1 MASANGIAAGAMVFR
16 TAVEDTSM
24 QSFSIG
30 LSGLSAAY
38 AAMDVIGNNIAN
50 ASTDGYH
57 RQRIE
62 LSPSKTTQTGAAA
75 VGAGVDIAGVT
86 RMIDSLL
93 EREIVSQTSSNGQV
107 SQELTTLSSVE
118 TTFGEFGASGGLNQ
132 TLDAFFDALRG
143 LAANPLEQT
152 WRNEVISS
160 AQLLT
165 TEFRRL
171 GESLISLEDQV
182 VLEAQNVAD
191 SINALTEQIAEL
203 NQKIQAVEINGG
215 QANNLR
221 DSRDQLIVEL
231 AALTGI
237 ETQTREYGGVDVSI
251 EGLPV
256 VTGAITLGVCVGMQD
271 DGSLALQATGTEGYG
286 LAVEGGRLGGLLSL
300 KNDLLP
306 QLQNDL
312 DTLAKSIVVQ
322 INACHVQGVGLSG
335 AFTEMDGWAMSSEAL
350 SEVQPPITDG
360 TFYIRVT
367 NTDTGE
373 IRRHAVTVNVSGPVP
388 DTLDSIAAKIDAIPG
403 LNGSSDSSKLHIVSS
418 LGYEFDFIPAP
429 LPEPTASNLTA
440 ANPPSI
446 SVFGTYDN
454 ASNDTLRF
462 TVSGTGAVGN
472 GVLRLTVTNSKG
484 DVVATLSVGDG
495 YAAGDTIEMT
505 NGIKIALST
514 GDLNDGDTFDVDVF
528 QTTDTSGFLAAAG
541 MNAFFSGASASEMSV
556 CADMADNPNRIATA
570 LGADLSDNE
579 AALRMARVHDQ
590 PVESLAGMTANEYY
604 QRTLANLGQQVALRQ
619 SRQDNIEA
627 VIQDLKK
634 QQSEVSGVNINDEAA
649 QLIVFETMFQAMA
662 KFLETQQAV
671 LLSLMDMI

>member
-1 MASANGIAAGAMVFR
+1 
-16 TAVEDTSM
+16 M

-62 LSPSKTTQTGAAA
+62 LSPSDATQTGRAA
-75 VGAGVDIAGVT
+75 VGTGVEVAGVT
-86 RMIDSLL
+86 RLIDELV
-93 EREIVSQTSSNGQV
+93 EREIVSQTSSNGQI
-107 SQELTTLSSVE
+107 SQELSTLSSVE
-118 TTFGEFGASGGLNQ
+118 TTFGEFGASGGLNA

-152 WRNEVISS
+152 WRNEVVSS
-160 AQLLT
+160 AQVLT

-171 GESLISLEDQV
+171 GDSLTSLEDQV

-221 DSRDQLIVEL
+221 DSRDQLIVQL
-231 AALTGI
+231 SALTGI
-237 ETQTREYGGVDVSI
+237 ETQRREYGGVDVSI
-251 EGLPV
+251 DGLPV
-256 VTGAITLGVCVGMQD
+256 VTGAITLEVSVTIQNNGL
-271 DGSLALQATGTEGYG
+271 LALQATGTEGYG
-286 LAVEGGRLGGLLSL
+286 LLVEGGRLGGLLSL
-300 KNDLLP
+300 KNELLP
-306 QLQNDL
+306 QLQDDL

-322 INACHVQGVGLSG
+322 INACHVQGVGLEG
-335 AFTEMDGWAMSSEAL
+335 AFTEMDGWAMSNEDL
-350 SEVQPPITDG
+350 SEVEPPITDG

-367 NTDTGE
+367 NTDTGQ
-373 IRRHAVTVNVSGPVP
+373 IRRHAVTVDLSGAPP
-388 DTLDSIAAKIDAIPG
+388 DTLATIAAKIDAIAG

-440 ANPPSI
+440 AAPPTI
-446 SVFGTYDN
+446 SVSGTYDEE
-454 ASNDTLRF
+454 SNETLRF

-472 GVLRLTVTNSKG
+472 GVLRLTVTNSGG
-484 DVVATLSVGDG
+484 DVVATLSVGKG
-495 YAAGDTIEMT
+495 YAAGDVIEMA

-514 GDLNDGDTFDVDVF
+514 GDLNDGDTFDIDVF
-528 QTTDTSGFLAAAG
+528 QTTDTSGLLAAAG

-556 CADMADNPNRIATA
+556 NADVAQNPNRIATA
-570 LGADLSDNE
+570 LGGDLSDNE
-579 AALRMARVHDQ
+579 AALRMARVHDE
-590 PVESLAGMTANEYY
+590 PVASLGGMTANEYY
-604 QRTLANLGQQVALRQ
+604 QRTISDLGQQVALKQ
-619 SRQDNIEA
+619 SRQENIEA
-627 VIQDLKK
+627 VIEDLKK

-662 KFLETQQAV
+662 KYLTTQQTV
-671 LLSLMDMI
+671 LAALMDVF

>member
-1 MASANGIAAGAMVFR
+1 
-16 TAVEDTSM
+16 M
-24 QSFSIG
+24 QGFSIG

-62 LSPSKTTQTGAAA
+62 LSPSDATQTGSAA
-75 VGAGVDIAGVT
+75 VGTGVEVAGVT
-86 RMIDSLL
+86 RLIDELV
-93 EREIVSQTSSNGQV
+93 EREIVSQTSSNGQI
-107 SQELTTLSSVE
+107 SQELSTLSSVE
-118 TTFGEFGASGGLNQ
+118 TTFGEFGASGGLNA

-152 WRNEVISS
+152 WRNEVVSS
-160 AQLLT
+160 AQVLT

-171 GESLISLEDQV
+171 GDSLTSLEDQV
-182 VLEAQNVAD
+182 VLEARNVAD

-221 DSRDQLIVEL
+221 DSRDQLIVQL
-231 AALTGI
+231 SALTGI
-237 ETQTREYGGVDVSI
+237 ETQRREYGGVDVSI
-251 EGLPV
+251 DGLPV
-256 VTGAITLGVCVGMQD
+256 VTGAITLEVSVTMQNN
-271 DGSLALQATGTEGYG
+271 GLLALQATGTEGYG
-286 LAVEGGRLGGLLSL
+286 LLVEGGRLGGLLSL
-300 KNDLLP
+300 KNELLP
-306 QLQNDL
+306 QLQDDL

-322 INACHVQGVGLSG
+322 INACHVQGVGLEG
-335 AFTEMDGWAMSSEAL
+335 AFTEMDGWAMSNEDL
-350 SEVQPPITDG
+350 SEVEPSITDG

-367 NTDTGE
+367 NTDTGQ
-373 IRRHAVTVNVSGPVP
+373 IRRHAVTVDLSGAPP
-388 DTLDSIAAKIDAIPG
+388 DTLDTIAAKIDAIAG
-403 LNGSSDSSKLHIVSS
+403 LNGSSDSSKLHIVSG

-440 ANPPSI
+440 ATPPTI
-446 SVFGTYDN
+446 SVSGTYDKE
-454 ASNDTLRF
+454 SNETLRF

-472 GVLRLTVTNSKG
+472 GVLRLTVTDSGG

-495 YAAGDTIEMT
+495 YAAGDVIEMA
-505 NGIKIALST
+505 NGIKITLST
-514 GDLNDGDTFDVDVF
+514 GDLNDGDTFDIDVF

-556 CADMADNPNRIATA
+556 NADVAQNPNRIATA
-570 LGADLSDNE
+570 LGGDLSDNE
-579 AALRMARVHDQ
+579 AALRMARVHDE
-590 PVESLAGMTANEYY
+590 PVASLGGMTANEYY
-604 QRTLANLGQQVALRQ
+604 QRTISDLGQQVALKQ
-619 SRQDNIEA
+619 SRQENIEA
-627 VIQDLKK
+627 VIEDLKK

-662 KFLETQQAV
+662 KYLTTQQTV
-671 LLSLMDMI
+671 LAALMDVF